1 METELTGGHGE
12 SVPEGDQ
19 YTPWGILAGGAGRT
33 EAGRAC
39 TYCWHG
45 DRGRR
50 YFPLALQS
58 S

>member
-33 EAGRAC
+33 EAGRA
-39 TYCWHG
+39 
-45 DRGRR
+45 
-50 YFPLALQS
+50 
-58 S
+58 